1 MEGQVQVI
9 HGLTPT
15 LFKRQ
20 LYIQPEPN
28 FVKTYTCSNVK
39 RGILVFFS
47 SKLIVHNFLL
57 YIFPVFL

>member
-15 LFKRQ
+15 LFKCQ

-39 RGILVFFS
+39 RGILVSFS
-47 SKLIVHNFLL
+47 ALSS
-57 YIFPVFL
+57 